1 VKSVT
6 NYFWLAAPMRI
17 GHSLSYLVYEE
28 NNMLKLGKSVMVALV
43 LVASLVSAQAA
54 TAADWDISR
63 SHRAAIKELLKEM
76 GVYEIISASVEKG
89 LIKVAKDDAKKAE
102 NMRKLVSTLDEE
114 KLDATLIPLY
124 AFYYSKKDAR
134 DITEFFRSES
144 GRIAMKSA
152 KKKAGGDKNAKL
164 KLTAE
169 QEIEVRKF
177 FNSDAGRA
185 FTKNRK
191 FINQELKYRIG
202 IMTTRLMYEYI
213 YPR

>member
-1 VKSVT
+1 MFKV
-6 NYFWLAAPMRI
+6 
-17 GHSLSYLVYEE
+17 
-28 NNMLKLGKSVMVALV
+28 GKSLVIVLV
-43 LVASLVSAQAA
+43 LMTSLVSTQAA

-76 GVYEIISASVEKG
+76 GVYEIISVSVEKG

-124 AFYYSKKDAR
+124 AFYYSKKEAR
-134 DITEFFRSES
+134 DIAEFFRSES
-144 GRIAMKSA
+144 GQIVMKSA
-152 KKKAGGDKNAKL
+152 KKHAGGEENAKL
-164 KLTAE
+164 KLTVE

-191 FINQELKYRIG
+191 FISQELKYRIG